1 MKEMM
6 KKVCQKHKKTGIYSK
21 KWGKVLS
28 VGEKCVPLSV
38 KLTNCTK

>member
-21 KWGKVLS
+21 KVGKSFVSWGKMRTF
-28 VGEKCVPLSV
+28 ERE
-38 KLTNCTK
+38 TN

>member
-21 KWGKVLS
+21 KVGKSFVS
-28 VGEKCVPLSV
+28 WIKMRTFERE
-38 KLTNCTK
+38 TN